1 MSSYVAPAGSS
12 TCTNP
17 RVRACARLQ
26 AVHAGTGTR
35 MHAHAHTRTHA
46 HAGPLTPAQLAAD
59 GAPGA
64 RRGPSSPLTM
74 VPSSRGSSGRHTV
87 FPSSRRRLV
96 LTSSRADLVQALGS
110 APSHPIRDPACT
122 PVGLSPTTSSQCLL
136 QPPTSS
142 ALPEKAQLQGLHEEA
157 HSATASSA
165 PKGGQA
171 PPWVGTRGCC
181 PRATWGPPMRS
192 QTHLTTSGRKRN
204 YKQASFSKLA
214 FPYRV
219 VPGDSPQGQGDI
231 WVQGKSPSS

>member
-1 MSSYVAPAGSS
+1 MSSYVTPAGSS

-35 MHAHAHTRTHA
+35 MHAHTHA
-46 HAGPLTPAQLAAD
+46 RTRWASNPSTAGSRW
-59 GAPGA
+59 G
-64 RRGPSSPLTM
+64 
-74 VPSSRGSSGRHTV
+74 SRGSERPQLSPDNGAVIPGQLRQTHHLSFQSPT
-87 FPSSRRRLV
+87 
-96 LTSSRADLVQALGS
+96 SRADLVQALGS
-110 APSHPIRDPACT
+110 APSHPIQDPACT

-142 ALPEKAQLQGLHEEA
+142 ALPAKAQLQGFHEEA

-181 PRATWGPPMRS
+181 PRATWGPPMRLHRRISHPRAGREITSRLLS
-192 QTHLTTSGRKRN
+192 QS
-204 YKQASFSKLA
+204 
-214 FPYRV
+214 
-219 VPGDSPQGQGDI
+219 
-231 WVQGKSPSS
+231 

>member
-1 MSSYVAPAGSS
+1 MTPAGSS

-35 MHAHAHTRTHA
+35 MHAHTHA
-46 HAGPLTPAQLAAD
+46 RTRWASNPSTAGSRW
-59 GAPGA
+59 G
-64 RRGPSSPLTM
+64 
-74 VPSSRGSSGRHTV
+74 SRGSERPQLSPDNGAVIPGQLRQTHHLSFQSPT
-87 FPSSRRRLV
+87 
-96 LTSSRADLVQALGS
+96 SRADLVQALGS

-142 ALPEKAQLQGLHEEA
+142 ALPAKAQLQGFHEEA

>member
-1 MSSYVAPAGSS
+1 MLG
-12 TCTNP
+12 
-17 RVRACARLQ
+17 Q
-26 AVHAGTGTR
+26 
-35 MHAHAHTRTHA
+35 AHACMHTRTHA

-181 PRATWGPPMRS
+181 PRATWGPPMRLHRRIS
-192 QTHLTTSGRKRN
+192 QPRAGREITSRLLS
-204 YKQASFSKLA
+204 QS
-214 FPYRV
+214 
-219 VPGDSPQGQGDI
+219 
-231 WVQGKSPSS
+231 

>member
-1 MSSYVAPAGSS
+1 MSSYVTPAGSS

-64 RRGPSSPLTM
+64 RRGPSSPDNGAVIPGQLRQT
-74 VPSSRGSSGRHTV
+74 H
-87 FPSSRRRLV
+87 RLSFQSP
-96 LTSSRADLVQALGS
+96 TSRADLVQALGS

-142 ALPEKAQLQGLHEEA
+142 ALPAKAQLQGFHEEA

-181 PRATWGPPMRS
+181 PRATWGPPMRLHRRIS
-192 QTHLTTSGRKRN
+192 QPRAGREITSRLLS
-204 YKQASFSKLA
+204 QS
-214 FPYRV
+214 
-219 VPGDSPQGQGDI
+219 
-231 WVQGKSPSS
+231 

>member
-1 MSSYVAPAGSS
+1 MAPAGSS

-17 RVRACARLQ
+17 RVRACARSQ

-59 GAPGA
+59 G
-64 RRGPSSPLTM
+64 
-74 VPSSRGSSGRHTV
+74 SSRGSERPQLSPDNGAVIPGQLRQTH
-87 FPSSRRRLV
+87 RLSFQSP
-96 LTSSRADLVQALGS
+96 TSRADLVQALGS

-142 ALPEKAQLQGLHEEA
+142 ALPAKAQLQGFHEEA

-181 PRATWGPPMRS
+181 PRATWGPPMRLHKRIS
-192 QTHLTTSGRKRN
+192 QPRAGREITSRLLS
-204 YKQASFSKLA
+204 QS
-214 FPYRV
+214 
-219 VPGDSPQGQGDI
+219 
-231 WVQGKSPSS
+231 

>member
-1 MSSYVAPAGSS
+1 MSSYVTPAGSS

-17 RVRACARLQ
+17 CVRACARLQ

-46 HAGPLTPAQLAAD
+46 HARPLTPAQLAAD

-64 RRGPSSPLTM
+64 RRGPSSPDNGAVIPGQLRQTHHLSFQS
-74 VPSSRGSSGRHTV
+74 PT
-87 FPSSRRRLV
+87 
-96 LTSSRADLVQALGS
+96 SRADLVQALGS

-142 ALPEKAQLQGLHEEA
+142 ALPAKAQLQGLHEEA

-181 PRATWGPPMRS
+181 PRATWGPPMRLHRRIS
-192 QTHLTTSGRKRN
+192 QPRAGREITSRLLS
-204 YKQASFSKLA
+204 QS
-214 FPYRV
+214 
-219 VPGDSPQGQGDI
+219 
-231 WVQGKSPSS
+231 

>member
-1 MSSYVAPAGSS
+1 MYKP
-12 TCTNP
+12 T
-17 RVRACARLQ
+17 CARLCSL
-26 AVHAGTGTR
+26 AGSACWDR
-35 MHAHAHTRTHA
+35 HTHA
-46 HAGPLTPAQLAAD
+46 HARPLTPAQLAAD

-142 ALPEKAQLQGLHEEA
+142 ALPAKAQLQGFHEEA

-181 PRATWGPPMRS
+181 PRATWGPPMRLHRRIS
-192 QTHLTTSGRKRN
+192 QPRAGREITSRLLS
-204 YKQASFSKLA
+204 QS
-214 FPYRV
+214 
-219 VPGDSPQGQGDI
+219 
-231 WVQGKSPSS
+231 